1 MSQILRPCPVRFVI
15 YPVAQFCPW
24 DPGEVE
30 ELDAQNTRYVTE
42 TSVAEWLRVA
52 QVSTK
57 AVGAHPGGWE
67 MDHWHQFGA
76 GTGLTGDAS
85 NRFDSLYIWPIMV
98 SPDQWTNGRHRAL
111 LIERA
116 GATHLAWLT
125 RTRFQRGSHNHRPMM
140 EVDLEVRRGTRARQR
155 LQHADLRRA
164 VDTAHSGR
172 RSRP

>member
-57 AVGAHPGGWE
+57 AVGAHPGG
-67 MDHWHQFGA
+67 
-76 GTGLTGDAS
+76 
-85 NRFDSLYIWPIMV
+85 
-98 SPDQWTNGRHRAL
+98 
-111 LIERA
+111 
-116 GATHLAWLT
+116 
-125 RTRFQRGSHNHRPMM
+125 
-140 EVDLEVRRGTRARQR
+140 
-155 LQHADLRRA
+155 
-164 VDTAHSGR
+164 
-172 RSRP
+172 